1 MQTSIE
7 INLRPEGQE
16 IDRAGET
23 GREFLKSQ
31 GFSDEAIHG
40 QISILRE
47 LIHNGI
53 RYGKFTPSEDKIT
66 ALIHLTENTIIFEV
80 KNPVDETCFER
91 LKELDKTIRFI
102 RGYQDPFEA
111 YLLKQKEAFQ
121 KSGYSETNGLELARI
136 ASEGRT
142 ILDFFVGED
151 NILNFYAVKNLDDNF
166 RN

>member
-7 INLRPEGQE
+7 INLRPKGHE
-16 IDRAGET
+16 IDEAGKT
-23 GREFLKSQ
+23 GSAFLKSQ
-31 GFSDEAIHG
+31 GFSDAEIHA

-53 RYGKFTPSEDKIT
+53 RYGKFTPSKDKIT
-66 ALIHLTENTIIFEV
+66 ALIHITENTITFEV
-80 KNPVDETCFER
+80 KNPVDESCFER
-91 LKELDKTIRFI
+91 LRELDKTIQFI

-111 YLLKQKEAFQ
+111 YLLKQKEASQ
-121 KSGYSETNGLELARI
+121 KAICSEANGLGLARI
-136 ASEGRT
+136 ACEGRT

-151 NILNFYAVKNLDDNF
+151 NILNFCAVRNLDDDF